1 MTGLGVR
8 SSSYGS
14 LEKTGLNGVV
24 LPIQIT
30 TTTRTKPSKM
40 QKDREGIV
48 HWICKFAGRK
58 KVGMLLLFLISAVVF
73 LRVLYVGKGED
84 SQEGQGPP
92 SLHFNGSSGVNYSN
106 MLQTNEELNMNI
118 GNISFKAKEVIV
130 FPPPPIHFLGY
141 SLPQGHPC
149 NSFTLPPPP
158 ADRKRTGPR
167 RKIFSLDF

>member
-24 LPIQIT
+24 LPIQITTTTT

-73 LRVLYVGKGED
+73 LRVLYVGKGNQF
-84 SQEGQGPP
+84 STIFGTQ
-92 SLHFNGSSGVNYSN
+92 
-106 MLQTNEELNMNI
+106 ML
-118 GNISFKAKEVIV
+118 
-130 FPPPPIHFLGY
+130 
-141 SLPQGHPC
+141 
-149 NSFTLPPPP
+149 
-158 ADRKRTGPR
+158 
-167 RKIFSLDF
+167 

>member
-48 HWICKFAGRK
+48 PWICKFAGRK

-73 LRVLYVGKGED
+73 LRVLYVGKGKSILGD
-84 SQEGQGPP
+84 
-92 SLHFNGSSGVNYSN
+92 F
-106 MLQTNEELNMNI
+106 
-118 GNISFKAKEVIV
+118 
-130 FPPPPIHFLGY
+130 GY
-141 SLPQGHPC
+141 SW
-149 NSFTLPPPP
+149 
-158 ADRKRTGPR
+158 
-167 RKIFSLDF
+167 